1 MEKGQIV
8 SVRLYG
14 GEIAPRRVLLDRG
27 NVVVICSE
35 EEFQAAQKEEREPSG
50 LGFPR
55 QDVII
60 PNDVQTKKIVSRVE
74 RSERARA
81 GD

>member
-1 MEKGQIV
+1 MEKGQTV
-8 SVRLYG
+8 TVCLYG
-14 GEIAPRRVLLDRG
+14 GETAPRRVLADRG
-27 NVVVICSE
+27 DVIVICSE
-35 EEFQAAQKEEREPSG
+35 EEFQAAQREEREPSG

-55 QDVII
+55 QDVIT
-60 PNDVQTKKIVSRVE
+60 PHDVQAKKSATRVE